1 MFDLKK
7 SRSAYDEKG
16 DFRSNGFAEYS
27 PAYVINNEIAY
38 EVLKLLSPIKGARV
52 LTVAG
57 SGDQPLFYSAMG
69 ASVIDTFDISYCAKV
84 IMDIKNTAI
93 RAKMSYNDF
102 VIDLLGCLQG
112 MPDKTSDVLRCFRL
126 TDKMPADTMCFINGM
141 YGCKIL
147 RRLGNGWSRCL
158 PKMEMYE
165 NAKSHLIE
173 NRFIWSDLQNIHTHL
188 KMQYDQIYLSNILS
202 YNNDYK
208 FVVNTVRALR
218 PFVAPYGQIM
228 LHTEYA
234 SGIDFQ
240 ISSIMTRLK
249 DKVSPWANIKYV
261 NAQSTMSKSGSS
273 VRAYI
278 LERQR

>member
-102 VIDLLGCLQG
+102 VVDLLGCLQG

-158 PKMEMYE
+158 PKMEMYSLM
-165 NAKSHLIE
+165 NGIINYKK
-173 NRFIWSDLQNIHTHL
+173 DNIHLYNVTS
-188 KMQYDQIYLSNILS
+188 ITFILCKVYS
-202 YNNDYK
+202 C
-208 FVVNTVRALR
+208 
-218 PFVAPYGQIM
+218 
-228 LHTEYA
+228 
-234 SGIDFQ
+234 
-240 ISSIMTRLK
+240 ISTSCSPTFKLFN
-249 DKVSPWANIKYV
+249 VSFFIFFNHFK
-261 NAQSTMSKSGSS
+261 
-273 VRAYI
+273 
-278 LERQR
+278 